1 MNMRRIHLFRVFSL
15 LLPVLAVLVMQTAML
30 ATMAHARVAPPQ
42 TLAQGHDHTQ
52 SGHHHAS
59 KVTHQQET
67 PCHETGDLGK
77 IAHPPC
83 LALCCLALPMQP
95 EILVLPQAAGL
106 PGVVLLPVLSGVQ
119 TIPPSPPPRG

>member
-30 ATMAHARVAPPQ
+30 ATMAHGAPPQ
-42 TLAQGHDHTQ
+42 AHAHSHDHSHHGHQ
-52 SGHHHAS
+52 AIHEAAVPCNESGD
-59 KVTHQQET
+59 
-67 PCHETGDLGK
+67 TGK
-77 IAHPPC
+77 TAHPLC
-83 LALCCLALPMQP
+83 LALCCLALPLQP
-95 EILVLPQAAGL
+95 ELIAMPQVAGL